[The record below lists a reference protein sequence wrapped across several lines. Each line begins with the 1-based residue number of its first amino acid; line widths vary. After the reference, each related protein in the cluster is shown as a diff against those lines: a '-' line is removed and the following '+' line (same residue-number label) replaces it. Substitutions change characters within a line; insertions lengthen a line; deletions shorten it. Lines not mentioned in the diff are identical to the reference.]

1 MNMYCPFLQ
10 AVLPYHEHVLP
21 FLQAVLLHHEH
32 VLPWSAG
39 CTAASWS
46 SGPTLRRLYLP
57 GLDPLKLELSR
68 FELLL
73 ATHQPQL
80 HQHLLEAGLPA
91 LLYAAQWLM
100 TTYSCPF
107 PVHVAAR
114 VLDVLLQSD
123 SDAILPRLGLEV
135 MRELQPHLL
144 ELDDFEALITYL
156 KVRCLTIRATPGA
169 AEHAALALCLLLAGP
184 DEIPQST
191 HSNLEGC

>member
-1 MNMYCPFLQ
+1 MNT
-10 AVLPYHEHVLP
+10 
-21 FLQAVLLHHEH
+21 
-32 VLPWSAG
+32 AG
-39 CTAASWS
+39 
-46 SGPTLRRLYLP
+46 PNLRRLYLP

-114 VLDVLLQSD
+114 VLDVLLQSG
-123 SDAILPRLGLEV
+123 SDTILPRLGLEV

-156 KVRCLTIRATPGA
+156 KVWCLMNRAHMVLLLSLLHLHCSWHWQGLLNHPLSAKPAIYQA
-169 AEHAALALCLLLAGP
+169 AELHLLCGRTAVGIYNDGTL
-184 DEIPQST
+184 
-191 HSNLEGC
+191 

>member
-1 MNMYCPFLQ
+1 
-10 AVLPYHEHVLP
+10 
-21 FLQAVLLHHEH
+21 
-32 VLPWSAG
+32 
-39 CTAASWS
+39 
-46 SGPTLRRLYLP
+46 
-57 GLDPLKLELSR
+57 LELSR

-114 VLDVLLQSD
+114 VLDVLLQSG
-123 SDAILPRLGLEV
+123 SDTILPRLGLEV

-144 ELDDFEALITYL
+144 ELDDFEALITH
-156 KVRCLTIRATPGA
+156 GA
-169 AEHAALALCLLLAGP
+169 AAELVALALQLALAGP
-184 DEIPQST
+184 TQSPPVRQT
-191 HSNLEGC
+191 SNLSGS